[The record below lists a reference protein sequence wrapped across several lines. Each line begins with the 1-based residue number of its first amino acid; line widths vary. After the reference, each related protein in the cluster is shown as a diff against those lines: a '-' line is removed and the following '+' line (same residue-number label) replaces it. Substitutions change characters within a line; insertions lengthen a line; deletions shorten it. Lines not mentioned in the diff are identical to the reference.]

1 MTVIAG
7 MTGLACN
14 RTGLRRN
21 ANRSPQDAKQLAAEK
36 EFCAWRLPAGAA
48 AGGQKSR
55 SLQDFLC
62 APGTQVAD
70 VSEVFR
76 ETENPAISAS
86 WRTQSGETG
95 LRDRARLEPSGNLTN
110 R

>member
-7 MTGLACN
+7 MTGLAWN

-21 ANRSPQDAKQLAAEK
+21 ANRSPQDATQLAAEK

-62 APGTQVAD
+62 APGAQVAD
-70 VSEVFR
+70 VSEVSR
-76 ETENPAISAS
+76 ETENPAISPS
-86 WRTQSGETG
+86 CVVG
-95 LRDRARLEPSGNLTN
+95 LRGFELLIIS
-110 R
+110 